1 MQSERIPRFH
11 IAAALHSG
19 MQLDFPDEAAHH
31 AARVLR
37 LRAGEAVT
45 LFDGRGGE
53 YGAQIV
59 AIGRGGVRVAVGMHH
74 ARERESPLSIT
85 LVQGLSSS
93 DRMDFIIQK
102 AVELGVAAIQP
113 VLTAKSVVRLSNERS
128 AAKRIHWQRVAIAA
142 CEQCGRN
149 RVPEIGAALPVSRY
163 APNDAAVK
171 IVLSPLAKK
180 DLRQFVQ
187 SPLTLAVGPE
197 AGFDAAEED
206 LLAQKGFVP
215 ARLGPRILRTETA
228 ALAALAALNA
238 LRGDF

>member
-1 MQSERIPRFH
+1 VRIPRFH
-11 IAAALHSG
+11 VAEGLRPGARIDL
-19 MQLDFPDEAAHH
+19 PDETAHH
-31 AARVLR
+31 ALRVLR
-37 LRAGEAVT
+37 LGDGDPLT

-53 YGAQIV
+53 YEARIV
-59 AIGRGGVRVAVGMHH
+59 TATRSGVAVEIGEHQ

-113 VLTAKSVVRLSNERS
+113 VLTAKSVVRLSNERG

-149 RVPEIGAALPVSRY
+149 RVPEIGAALPISQY

-171 IVLSPLAKK
+171 IVLSPLATK
-180 DLRQFVQ
+180 DLKQFVQ

-206 LLAQKGFVP
+206 LLARKGFVA

>member
-1 MQSERIPRFH
+1 MRIPRFH
-11 IAAALHSG
+11 VAEGLRPGARIDL
-19 MQLDFPDEAAHH
+19 PDETAHH
-31 AARVLR
+31 ALRVLR
-37 LRAGEAVT
+37 LGDGDPLT

-53 YGAQIV
+53 YEARIV
-59 AIGRGGVRVAVGMHH
+59 TATRSSVAVEIGEHQ

-113 VLTAKSVVRLSNERS
+113 VLTAKSVVRLSNERG

-149 RVPEIGAALPVSRY
+149 RVPEIGAALPISQY
-163 APNDAAVK
+163 APGDAAVK
-171 IVLSPLAKK
+171 ILLSPLATK
-180 DLRQFVQ
+180 DLKQFVQ